1 MSEETSAQGLEEVV
15 VPGGI
20 NRCAAVIKGGRRFS
34 FTAIVVVGDRSG
46 TVGIGYGK
54 AREVPVAVEKASKNA
69 RRNLMPVKLN
79 GATITHEVI
88 GRCGA
93 SRVFMKPAAPGAGI
107 IAGASVRSVLE
118 LAGVRDVLTKAYGST
133 NPVNLVKAAF
143 DGMRRLRDK
152 KQVAALRGVEI
163 R

>member
-1 MSEETSAQGLEEVV
+1 VSEQTSTQGLEEIV

-34 FTAIVVVGDRSG
+34 FTAIVVVGDRNGS
-46 TVGIGYGK
+46 VGIGYGK
-54 AREVPVAVEKASKNA
+54 AREVPVAVEKAGKNA
-69 RRNLMPVKLN
+69 RRNVMPVKLN

-133 NPVNLVKAAF
+133 NPINLVKAAF
-143 DGMRRLRDK
+143 EGMRRLRDK
-152 KQVAALRGVEI
+152 KQVAAL
-163 R
+163 

>member
-1 MSEETSAQGLEEVV
+1 VSEQTSTQGLEEIV

-20 NRCAAVIKGGRRFS
+20 NRCAAVIKGGRRFT
-34 FTAIVVVGDRSG
+34 FTAIVVVGDRNG

-54 AREVPVAVEKASKNA
+54 AREVPVAVEKATKNA
-69 RRNLMPVKLN
+69 RRNVMPVKLN
-79 GATITHEVI
+79 GTTITHEVI

-133 NPVNLVKAAF
+133 NPINLVKAAF

-163 R
+163 P